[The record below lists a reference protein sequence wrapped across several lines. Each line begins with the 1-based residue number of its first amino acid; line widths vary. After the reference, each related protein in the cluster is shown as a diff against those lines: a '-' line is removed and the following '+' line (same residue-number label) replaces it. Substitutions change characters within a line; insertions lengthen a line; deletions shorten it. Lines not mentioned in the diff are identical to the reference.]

1 MLCLDNI
8 LFFFEHAVDVPFV
21 RIFYE
26 IIFRDCFYKCEG
38 RILKILFCLANY
50 EGKSNFSFF
59 FSFDDIS
66 LKKNLFFR
74 NIRHFIFMKY
84 HEE

>member
-1 MLCLDNI
+1 M
-8 LFFFEHAVDVPFV
+8 DVPFV

-74 NIRHFIFMKY
+74 NIRHFISTKY